1 MIKLCLFLDSILMD
15 TSGHHTARTELFDQL
30 VAFFPEHMSQPKGN
44 LVDLIPLTW
53 EHPHHPHHRLFLP
66 PVIYQNFVFCL
77 KIITDILSLHVNED
91 NINEM
96 LFNEGARLNK
106 NQLWYLVIFPPL
118 DTLFI
123 S

>member
-1 MIKLCLFLDSILMD
+1 MD

-53 EHPHHPHHRLFLP
+53 VTPTTPTTVSFSPQKFIRILSCVEIPA
-66 PVIYQNFVFCL
+66 
-77 KIITDILSLHVNED
+77 DILSLNED

-106 NQLWYLVIFPPL
+106 NQWWYLVIFPPL